1 MLIFSFTAEGPL
13 TAYLEEKVFMLSDF
27 QKSIADSLLLFI
39 GEHLK
44 PTADSEDLY
53 RSGLEPFRTKPTYFQ
68 MLAAYLHQLMLSLA
82 DAGAVSAVSS
92 APVGAAMSSFRSR
105 HSGQVS
111 KCRST
116 ASFDSS
122 PRRFST

>member
-1 MLIFSFTAEGPL
+1 MTATLWAWRGVPMTNTFRARPPSTTRAVQTTARAIFFTVPFFTRRRKSTSF
-13 TAYLEEKVFMLSDF
+13 
-27 QKSIADSLLLFI
+27 
-39 GEHLK
+39 
-44 PTADSEDLY
+44 
-53 RSGLEPFRTKPTYFQ
+53 
-68 MLAAYLHQLMLSLA
+68 AA
-82 DAGAVSAVSS
+82 SAVSS